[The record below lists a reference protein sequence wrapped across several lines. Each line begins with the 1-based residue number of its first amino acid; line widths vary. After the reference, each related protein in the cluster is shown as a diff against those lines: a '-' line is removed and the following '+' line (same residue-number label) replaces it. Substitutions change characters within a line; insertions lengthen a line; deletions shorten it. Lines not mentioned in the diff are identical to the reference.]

1 MMQRGFQQVEVE
13 LQGIRRV
20 ERQEWIVKT
29 LELEMEMIMMDW
41 IIEMLPRNT
50 ILRRGSS
57 MKTLMNN

>member
-41 IIEMLPRNT
+41 IIEMLPR
-50 ILRRGSS
+50 IRYFEEVRA
-57 MKTLMNN
+57 